1 MWTSGRA
8 VAAAAAAS
16 GSRRSRH
23 SAHMSVRVP
32 NDGIMSVDHSVNL
45 DTGNRWSA
53 YKRLYKVLSN
63 VVSGSSGG
71 DTSEL
76 ESILRKHK
84 PDFISLMKNPVSF
97 AYHLNVLTIFLT
109 CNVLLAQ
116 PRSSLH
122 RDAILQ
128 SVKDGI
134 TVVQNGHRSRKIVPK
149 TVVEEAVLLSEM
161 FDLNELVALELLITG
176 DHQLPRYPGAA
187 RGPVAVLLYMDSRKS
202 LLHSLKTLLQCVGGR
217 TWAMTASPDV
227 SSLIHSFL
235 TGLIQEGVIDRALQ
249 NLQTFDSQKEIELL
263 QKNRAFGPGKFKRQ
277 VIDIIKE
284 IEELHSYILMAY
296 AAQFGIAPKATTELI
311 RIISELPCIK
321 SNSKLDAVATNLILA
336 VLFNLDT
343 ASFHTSDGGIEQL
356 PLVKHDTLLN
366 DVYRCVQN
374 LNSPQLKTLLTLTC
388 SVVAK
393 TVNTMGSES
402 LESLTIGLHEDT
414 MFDEAVDGNVFDA
427 IANLLVDNPHLYTD
441 EFNVLRIHSLL
452 TDLPCVFPLKLK
464 ELRDKG
470 DESGR
475 MIFAYISEGVRPPT
489 NLSRSF
495 EKFLLLLANFYA
507 DENNSCAPEIW
518 KGNDPAA
525 PHKYTIVNKFIRST
539 VETYSPQIL
548 HFSILKLL
556 SSFATKA
563 PFQIFSLLKS
573 SASHHNPQ
581 FSLDHLFKSIQAYGN
596 SLRGVQ
602 TDATFILQSDAGKS
616 SQTTNTTSDS
626 EIDLFCAFLYLISN
640 IVREDKTCAQ
650 AIAENHQYNCFPTF
664 VSLISGPI
672 PRKLRASLLSCLSA
686 FASSSPVVALNV
698 WLNMEFVLPH
708 PQLAVSFHSSQGQK
722 ASQKIIPLDI
732 EDIEPRNEDYAV
744 TMSFVSVVQSLLPHV
759 MALRD
764 NYKQEMTDHSVSFV
778 VNSIFLKI
786 ESRVFKHEK
795 EKWEAVFSCLQ
806 VILTVLQSYDPETDE
821 QVLRC
826 AFNLMQQFLQE
837 NVLFRGILNIVEA
850 VVAHLEPEAKS
861 ALNYKDDPVI
871 KMQEKCLLLALQI
884 LHQVLQK
891 SGDYFCLVRRLAGF
905 PSAVLTP
912 AATLFCNVNPR
923 TGETDRL
930 SLLVRLTAIPSPD
943 IQKQTLAIFQS
954 LVKQESSISYLT
966 LLQCQPFKKYHEDY
980 LLHGF
985 VDCIESDF
993 PDLRKGVIGLLL
1005 DLLTSE
1011 NFSSGYYGLAHK
1023 LMGFDRKMQLRV
1035 PGSCDQSFTC
1045 FHSIIA
1051 IIESDPDPHHLE
1063 ERKLSMQVL
1072 LQVCANSETRS
1083 TVLRFIRTSY
1093 DLLVNYMN
1101 QRSEW
1106 LHGSLPVASLPEV
1119 SCFWRLLAAEIKTA
1133 QDSELVSHTKHYM
1146 QLLLGN
1152 DMQSKFPALVPASV
1166 YTHSQPEMPVWEFFD
1181 GNELWKSI
1189 TACSADGS
1197 VNVKLLHM
1205 KLMSEVTQYTYQY
1218 GTAQSNLYTNE
1229 IKKILSFVEQLN
1241 ASHQMLQTKVDFFK
1255 GWRDLVETVISCDC
1269 LELAPDA
1276 TKGLL
1281 LLDLIH
1287 TLARQS
1293 SDVAVIP
1300 ALMVPISSVTLIAT
1314 SRLSSC
1320 EFVQTSS
1327 THLLA
1332 TCKALTGLLEGC
1344 QSNELWNRFQR
1355 ARINFYGALLH
1366 VYRAMPNSSGRKL
1379 SKRLVSKLSRDSL
1392 DSIDLVKVLSLS
1404 ILQESDTCWVD
1415 DLGNDGTLQLLISSL
1430 THDDREIRA
1439 NKCQKLSKSF
1449 YTFESKMSLLTKL
1462 ASTEKGARI
1471 LVHLG
1476 IVPVLSGLEC
1486 IEVYTYLLNQNEVCF
1501 CIFEAVFRLLVELCQ
1516 SCPPSDGEE
1525 LSRFVVAKSP
1535 VLYGMLRTT
1544 ESYRET
1550 AEGQK
1555 VLFHVSALLSKLI
1568 LFTNQELQKTFFAFT
1583 NVCMDARKE
1592 SEAKI
1597 LLNLLQGCVT
1607 YIRSNRKLR
1616 FATIDRTNIHVCH
1629 FLKALTPLF
1638 LPAWERGE
1646 GLSAI
1651 GQPTMGVLLRVIEQ
1665 NVDKCKEGKV
1675 YVMIVESALYLL
1687 LNHINLYSIIVD
1699 TTPDEDR
1706 EIQRLK
1712 DKIPENLTT
1721 NFFTKIQHNIQVD
1734 IMMLHNMF
1742 S

>member
-1 MWTSGRA
+1 M
-8 VAAAAAAS
+8 
-16 GSRRSRH
+16 
-23 SAHMSVRVP
+23 
-32 NDGIMSVDHSVNL
+32 
-45 DTGNRWSA
+45 
-53 YKRLYKVLSN
+53 
-63 VVSGSSGG
+63 
-71 DTSEL
+71 
-76 ESILRKHK
+76 HK
-84 PDFISLMKNPVSF
+84 DV
-97 AYHLNVLTIFLT
+97 
-109 CNVLLAQ
+109 
-116 PRSSLH
+116 
-122 RDAILQ
+122 ILQ

-134 TVVQNGHRSRKIVPK
+134 TVVQNGHRSRKVVPK

-202 LLHSLKTLLQCVGGR
+202 LLMALKTLVQCVGGR
-217 TWAMTASPDV
+217 TWAMTTSPEV
-227 SSLIHSFL
+227 SSFICSFL
-235 TGLIQEGVIDRALQ
+235 NGLLQEGVIDRALQ
-249 NLQTFDSQKEIELL
+249 NLTTFDCQKEIELL

-277 VIDIIKE
+277 VIDIIYE
-284 IEELHSYILMAY
+284 IEELHSYILMAF
-296 AAQFGIAPKATTELI
+296 AAQFGITPKSTTEVI
-311 RIISELPCIK
+311 RIISERPCIK
-321 SNSKLDAVATNLILA
+321 SNAKLDAVATNLILA
-336 VLFNLDT
+336 VLYNLDT
-343 ASFHTSDGGIEQL
+343 SPFHASGGDEEIERL
-356 PLVKHDTLLN
+356 PVVKHVTLLK
-366 DVYRCVQN
+366 DVCNFVQD
-374 LNSPQLKTLLTLTC
+374 LNSPQLKTVLTLTC
-388 SVVAK
+388 SVAAK
-393 TVNTMGSES
+393 TINSLGSES
-402 LESLTIGLHEDT
+402 LESLTNGIQDDS
-414 MFDEAVDGNVFDA
+414 MFDEAVDANVFDA
-427 IANLLVDNPHLYTD
+427 IANLLVDNPHLYAD
-441 EFNVLRIHSLL
+441 EFNVLRIHALL

-495 EKFLLLLANFYA
+495 EKYLLLLANFYA
-507 DENNSCAPEIW
+507 EENNSCAAEIW
-518 KGNDPAA
+518 KANDPAS
-525 PHKYTIVNKFIRST
+525 PHKYTVVNKFIRST

-596 SLRGVQ
+596 SLRGFQ
-602 TDATFILQSDAGKS
+602 NDPAFILQSDASKS
-616 SQTTNTTSDS
+616 GQLTSATSDS
-626 EIDLFCAFLYLISN
+626 EIDLFCAFLYLVSN
-640 IVREDKTCAQ
+640 IVREDQTCAQ
-650 AIAENHQYNCFPTF
+650 AIAENHQYNCLPIF
-664 VSLISGPI
+664 VTLIAGPI

-686 FASSSPVVALNV
+686 FASSSPVVAMNV
-698 WLNMEFVLPH
+698 WLNMEHVLPH
-708 PQLAVSFHSSQGQK
+708 PQLAVSFHTPQGQK
-722 ASQKIIPLDI
+722 ASQRILPLDI
-732 EDIEPRNEDYAV
+732 EDIEPRNEDYEV
-744 TMSFVSVVQSLLPHV
+744 TMSFVSVVHSLLPHV

-764 NYKQEMTDHSVSFV
+764 NHKQEVTDNTVSFV

-795 EKWEAVFSCLQ
+795 EKWDAVFACLQ

-821 QVLRC
+821 QFLRC

-837 NVLFRGILNIVEA
+837 NVLFRGILNIIEA
-850 VVAHLEPEAKS
+850 VVAHLKPENVS
-861 ALNYKDDPVI
+861 ALRPKYDLVTRL
-871 KMQEKCLLLALQI
+871 QEKSLDLALKI
-884 LHQVLQK
+884 IHQVLEK
-891 SGDYFCLVRRLAGF
+891 SAEYFRLIRRLAGF

-930 SLLVRLTAIPSPD
+930 ALLVRLTAIPSPET
-943 IQKQTLAIFQS
+943 QKQTLAIFQS

-980 LLHGF
+980 VLHGF

-993 PDLRKGVIGLLL
+993 PELRKGVIALLL
-1005 DLLTSE
+1005 DLLAPE

-1035 PGSCDQSFTC
+1035 PGSLDQSFTC

-1051 IIESDPDPHHLE
+1051 IIESDPDPRLLE

-1072 LQVCANSETRS
+1072 LQVCANEETRS
-1083 TVLRFIRTSY
+1083 TVLRFVRTSY

-1101 QRSEW
+1101 QRSDW
-1106 LHGSLPVASLPEV
+1106 LHGSVPMSSLPEV
-1119 SCFWRLLAAEIKTA
+1119 SCLWRVLSAELKTA
-1133 QDSELVSHTKHYM
+1133 QDSELVSHTKHYL

-1152 DMQSKFPALVPASV
+1152 DMQKKFPTLVPVFV
-1166 YTHSQPEMPVWEFFD
+1166 YTHSQPDMPVWEFFD

-1189 TACSADGS
+1189 AACSVDGS
-1197 VNVKLLHM
+1197 INVKLLHM

-1218 GTAQSNLYTNE
+1218 GTAQSSLYTNE
-1229 IKKILSFVEQLN
+1229 IKKVLLFVDQLN
-1241 ASHQMLQTKVDFFK
+1241 ASHQMLQAKVDFFK
-1255 GWRDLVETVISCDC
+1255 GWRDLVETVISCNC

-1281 LLDLIH
+1281 LLDIIH

-1293 SDVAVIP
+1293 SDLAITP

-1314 SRLSSC
+1314 SRLRTC
-1320 EFVQTSS
+1320 QFVQTSS
-1327 THLLA
+1327 THLHA
-1332 TCKALTGLLEGC
+1332 TCKALTGLLDGS
-1344 QSNELWNRFQR
+1344 QSNALWSRFQR
-1355 ARINFYGALLH
+1355 ARINFYGALLN
-1366 VYRAMPNSSGRKL
+1366 VYSAMPDSSERKL
-1379 SKRLVSKLSRDSL
+1379 SRRLVSKLSRDSL

-1404 ILQESDTCWVD
+1404 ILQDSGTDWVGD
-1415 DLGNDGTLQLLISSL
+1415 MANDGTLQLLINSL
-1430 THDDREIRA
+1430 ASDDQEIRS
-1439 NKCQKLSKSF
+1439 NKCQRLSKSF
-1449 YTFESKMSLLTKL
+1449 YTFESKMSLFTKL
-1462 ASTEKGARI
+1462 ASTEKGART

-1476 IVPVLSGLEC
+1476 IVPVLCALEC

-1501 CIFEAVFRLLVELCQ
+1501 SIFESVFRLLVTLCQ
-1516 SCPPSDGEE
+1516 SCPLSDAEE

-1568 LFTNQELQKTFFAFT
+1568 LFTNQELQKTFFAFI

-1607 YIRSNRKLR
+1607 YIRSN
-1616 FATIDRTNIHVCH
+1616 
-1629 FLKALTPLF
+1629 
-1638 LPAWERGE
+1638 
-1646 GLSAI
+1646 
-1651 GQPTMGVLLRVIEQ
+1651 
-1665 NVDKCKEGKV
+1665 GKFQSV
-1675 YVMIVESALYLL
+1675 
-1687 LNHINLYSIIVD
+1687 
-1699 TTPDEDR
+1699 
-1706 EIQRLK
+1706 RL
-1712 DKIPENLTT
+1712 
-1721 NFFTKIQHNIQVD
+1721 
-1734 IMMLHNMF
+1734 
-1742 S
+1742 